1 MGDPETVCLQDMDPV
16 FSAEGA
22 VLIVV
27 EGMNYRD
34 CKGRALFSGGKV
46 HRVRMAVVTVAMAA
60 QHLAGGKRKGR
71 KSRDGIRGRR
81 DQGQWNSRLLRR
93 KNRNVRAM

>member
-1 MGDPETVCLQDMDPV
+1 MGNPETVCLQDMDPV
-16 FSAEGA
+16 FSAERA

-27 EGMNYRD
+27 EGMDHRD

-60 QHLAGGKRKGR
+60 QHVAGGKRKGR
-71 KSRDGIRGRR
+71 KSRDGIWGVGIK
-81 DQGQWNSRLLRR
+81 DNGIA
-93 KNRNVRAM
+93 VC